1 MIKLLLDNGPD
12 VTATN
17 GQGYTALSVAVKQQ
31 ENIIVNEL
39 LLRGAYPLVG
49 KRSAVHA
56 AIKSEDLDIL
66 KELLK
71 NLSARG
77 KCDNKLELSVA
88 WIKEGYSYLACHVP
102 RKPSSG
108 IFLILKELVA
118 HHRRHKY
125 PVPS

>member
-1 MIKLLLDNGPD
+1 MN
-12 VTATN
+12 ATD
-17 GQGYTALSVAVKQQ
+17 GQDYTALSVAVKQQ
-31 ENIIVNEL
+31 ENMIVNEL
-39 LLRGAYPLVG
+39 FLRGAYPLVR

-77 KCDNKLELSVA
+77 QCDNKLELSVA
-88 WIKEGYSYLACHVP
+88 WIKEGYSYLACHGP
-102 RKPSSG
+102 SKPSSG
-108 IFLILKELVA
+108 IFLILKELEA